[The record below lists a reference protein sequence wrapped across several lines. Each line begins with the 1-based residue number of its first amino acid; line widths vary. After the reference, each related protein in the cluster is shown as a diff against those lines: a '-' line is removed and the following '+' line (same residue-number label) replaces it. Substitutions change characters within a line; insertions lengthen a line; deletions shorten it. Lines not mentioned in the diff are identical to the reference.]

1 MQHSGWV
8 VKLIQACIAH
18 SEGKVR
24 CGDMR
29 ERMGWCPHRP
39 VPLYLKKQRTLLQ
52 PPQEKIRCST
62 EERGLKT
69 HGCLFKP

>member
-24 CGDMR
+24 CRVMR

-39 VPLYLKKQRTLLQ
+39 CPSL
-52 PPQEKIRCST
+52 PEKAQSTASAST
-62 EERGLKT
+62 ERDKVLHGREREKKAWKKG
-69 HGCLFKP
+69 